1 MHSTDL
7 EFYTCDELVRELM
20 ARKTF
25 YGCVIHSAED
35 HKHDAWEER
44 TFRVHFN
51 QNLDQTRTGRLL
63 DRVADYLNVN
73 LD

>member
-7 EFYTCDELVRELM
+7 AFYTSDDLIKELM
-20 ARKTF
+20 RRKTF

-35 HKHDAWEER
+35 HKQEHWEER

-51 QNLDQTRTGRLL
+51 QNLGQAGAGRLL
-63 DRVADYLNVN
+63 DRVAEHLSVE